1 MEYNK
6 RTSLGL
12 LRAHCRHV
20 PLSPLTTIARD
31 CSLDVVLHC
40 GFSLVACHP
49 SDLTEWALTAFFVQ
63 LEIGPTFFLHRRNK
77 IFFILKGMA
86 GNLTFSII
94 RSV

>member
-12 LRAHCRHV
+12 LRADVQV
-20 PLSPLTTIARD
+20 PLSPLATIARD

-49 SDLTEWALTAFFVQ
+49 SELTEWA
-63 LEIGPTFFLHRRNK
+63 
-77 IFFILKGMA
+77 
-86 GNLTFSII
+86 
-94 RSV
+94 